1 MIVECRFRTL
11 CHTGPMSEVRETRLL
26 GVGVRHEFTTASG
39 EDIAVLVHHD
49 GRREILVYD
58 SDDPDSCSTIATL
71 SASDSRTVAE
81 LLGASQVTEVVGAV
95 QQEIEGLAIEWLEVR
110 ADSPALGTTIGDGAY
125 RTRTGASVVAVI
137 RNHRSI
143 PAPGPE
149 FAFEVDDMIVAV
161 GTPDG
166 VAELRRLI
174 RP

>member
-1 MIVECRFRTL
+1 
-11 CHTGPMSEVRETRLL
+11 MSEVRETRLP

-39 EDIAVLVHHD
+39 DDVAVLVHHD

-58 SDDPDSCSTIATL
+58 SDDRDSCSTIATL
-71 SASDSRTVAE
+71 SPADSRTVAE
-81 LLGASQVTEVVGAV
+81 LLGASQVTEVVAAV
-95 QQEIEGLAIEWLEVR
+95 QHEIEGLAIEWLDVR
-110 ADSPALGTTIGDGAY
+110 DDSPARGKTIGDGAY

-137 RNHRSI
+137 RAHRSI

-149 FAFEVDDMIVAV
+149 FSFEAGDVIVAV

-174 RP
+174 RK